1 MRINCVIIIG
11 KTKHIFQKMHSII
24 IIIFILLHA
33 ALYLKKI
40 SILVSLE
47 FLKIANNQL
56 RT

>member
-24 IIIFILLHA
+24 IIFILLHA
-33 ALYLKKI
+33 LYHKKI
-40 SILVSLE
+40 SILVTLE
-47 FLKIANNQL
+47 FLKIANNQV